1 MNNIAE
7 TATHYQNG
15 GGGVRPSG
23 YKIHE
28 ADIASNFDLDLSC
41 LAQPTSAEYV
51 RCEVK
56 KMYSKYLDGED

>member
-1 MNNIAE
+1 MNNITE
-7 TATHYQNG
+7 TATHYQS
-15 GGGVRPSG
+15 GVRPGG

>member
-1 MNNIAE
+1 MLRNKSDQSWLLRLPIVNMNNITE

-41 LAQPTSAEYV
+41 LA
-51 RCEVK
+51 
-56 KMYSKYLDGED
+56 